1 MDPNTG
7 LPQNLNTDP
16 ETEDIELRD
25 FDDQVLITKLDSLKT
40 SGKLDKKYSEIY
52 KGGIYA
58 LRARNRRENPD
69 WMSQSANSFREILY
83 ILQKI
88 ENDALEKILNDYF
101 SKSHTP
107 QEVSEYRSYLARLYQ
122 LFNDLTHHF
131 SEVQD
136 KATEKY
142 LVDKNLEIG
151 INPLTK
157 EDYFRAI
164 KLYKEYLKLLVATAL
179 DMHKKIDDCVTNNKR
194 DVDLVKVFFDNSRD
208 SKIYFLSLIDETWL
222 QWLWTNG
229 FFVCLKE
236 PAEDHTKYGYKMP
249 ELDYLVRMAEK
260 DPVTVAKIIN
270 TIPISQ
276 DTFNPEVIDRFQWI
290 MGIIPVDQIKSLLSK
305 LIKENWMQLM
315 APFHRSGYEYQRMVE
330 KIVAAKDYQAMNLMA
345 QAIVTLRSE
354 EDLAKI
360 ERFSISDRL
369 FYLSDISD
377 TGIFAAI
384 LDPASTKKEES
395 LKLFLSQLAQIVK
408 LRKEKDYSIFDED
421 EPFYLP
427 DVDLF
432 NIELD
437 VLRHSHSR
445 SDLQNFVATCK
456 KLIDSVF
463 ADMVGNGTEIKRIH
477 DTYIAPLPDSYTIY
491 RLKLYVTSRFPQIF
505 KAEVEKELFRL
516 FEIGERYTD
525 ITSGAEYGHAL
536 IAAFDTFSE
545 EKKREYVKKVFEYFT
560 EELEDKEIMKWRK
573 RRGLEVLTFIKV
585 HLTEAEIDQSQT
597 AFGSFPDDLKPHPR
611 SSGIISGYVD
621 HKSPVNLPDYSVSEI
636 IEHLKTDWTPALLKE
651 RFKGDSFL
659 IERGAEGLGEGLKND
674 VKERM
679 PEYLA
684 NIDGFFNR
692 ELIDPSYLYS
702 ILREIDELLR
712 NKKSL
717 TEDQYQ
723 SLINFFDLIRKSG
736 EANKFE
742 RSSER
747 SYLADWITVHKMMAD
762 IILNLLADIKDSP
775 FFRTNRGTFFAII
788 KYLLSIESSPN
799 VEDEKPEYGEPF
811 GVAINSVRGQA
822 FRAFTQFT
830 YADSKGLS
838 DDVKV
843 LYEHL
848 LDTETS
854 NAVRFVI
861 GHFLASFYF
870 RDIPFMQ
877 RMMPKIFPKEV
888 AEKEKEYFATWEGY
902 LANAL
907 YKELFEELKD
917 YYLYAISL
925 RKEVYPDRKY
935 LEGLDKTLAAH
946 VALAYTEFTLKEG
959 DLIFDSFWN
968 TPSEERHD
976 EFVSFMGRHYLT
988 RSQASE
994 WLKEHKVDKEKII
1007 AFWNWI
1013 LHTQLPI
1020 EPKAFTGFGFWI
1032 SPDEEI
1038 IDNKIVIENI
1048 AASLKK
1054 ANGELDWE
1062 FGLMKH
1068 INEFAK
1074 INPEK
1079 TLEIIT
1085 SLLLLNG
1092 NLNPHHRMYF
1102 DAARQIGEP
1111 LEIIYQNDELKQ
1123 SVTNL
1128 INALI
1133 EKGSSTFWNLKSI
1146 LEPKN

>member
-1 MDPNTG
+1 ME
-7 LPQNLNTDP
+7 QNASASGFNDSN
-16 ETEDIELRD
+16 TEDIELRD
-25 FDDQVLITKLDSLKT
+25 FNDDVLIAKLDSLKT

-52 KGGIYA
+52 KGGVYA
-58 LRARNRRENPD
+58 LRAQNRRENPD

-88 ENDALEKILNDYF
+88 ESGEMEKILNDYF
-101 SKSHTP
+101 SKSLTP
-107 QEVSEYRSYLARLYQ
+107 QEVNQYRSYLARLYQ
-122 LFNDLTHHF
+122 LLNDLTHHF

-142 LVDKNLEIG
+142 LIDKDLEIG

-157 EDYFRAI
+157 EDYFKAI

-179 DMHKKIDDCVTNNKR
+179 DMHKKIDDCVSNNKR
-194 DVDLVKVFFDNSRD
+194 DVDLVKVFFANSRD
-208 SKIYFLSLIDETWL
+208 SKIYFLSLVDETWL
-222 QWLWTNG
+222 QWLWTNC

-236 PAEDHTKYGYKMP
+236 PAKDPTKYGYKMP

-260 DPVTVAKIIN
+260 DPVTVAKILS

-276 DTFNPEVIDRFQWI
+276 ATYNPEVIDRFQWI
-290 MGIIPVDQIKSLLSK
+290 MGILPVDQIKSLLPK
-305 LIKENWMQLM
+305 LIKENWIQLM

-330 KIVAAKDYQAMNLMA
+330 KIVAAKDYEAINLMA
-345 QAIVTLRSE
+345 QAITTLRAE

-377 TGIFAAI
+377 TGIFAAV
-384 LDPASTKKEES
+384 LDRGNTKKEES
-395 LKLFLSQLAQIVK
+395 LKLFLGQLAQIVK
-408 LRKEKDYSIFDED
+408 LGKEKDYSIFDED

-437 VLRHSHSR
+437 ALRHSHSR

-463 ADMVGNGTEIKRIH
+463 ADLMENDADIKRIY

-491 RLKLYVTSRFPQIF
+491 RLKLYVTSRFPNIF
-505 KAEVEKELFRL
+505 KTEVQKELFRL
-516 FEIGERYTD
+516 FEIGDRYTD

-536 IAAFDTFSE
+536 IAVFATFSE
-545 EKKREYVKKVFEYFT
+545 EKKREYVKKVFGYFT
-560 EELEDKEIMKWRK
+560 EELEDKEVMKWRK
-573 RRGLEVLTFIKV
+573 HRGLEVLTFIKDQLSDAV
-585 HLTEAEIDQSQT
+585 IAQSQST
-597 AFGSFPDDLKPHPR
+597 FGPFPDDLKPHPR

-621 HKSPVNLPDYSVSEI
+621 HKSPFNLSDYSVPEI
-636 IEHLKTDWTPALLKE
+636 INHLKTDWTPALLKE

-674 VKERM
+674 MKERM
-679 PEYLA
+679 PEYLK
-684 NIDGFFNR
+684 NIDGFFDR
-692 ELIDPSYLYS
+692 MLIDPSYIYS
-702 ILREIDELLR
+702 ILREVDEMLR

-717 TEDQYQ
+717 TEEQYQ
-723 SLINFFDLIRKSG
+723 SLINFFNLIHQSG
-736 EANKFE
+736 QENKFE
-742 RSSER
+742 RSGER

-762 IILNLLADIKDSP
+762 IILNILADIKDSP
-775 FFRTNRGTFFAII
+775 FFRTNRDTFFAII
-788 KYLLSIESSPN
+788 KYLFSIESSPN

-822 FRAFTQFT
+822 FRALTQFT

-870 RDIPFMQ
+870 RDIPFIQ
-877 RMMPKIFPKEV
+877 SMMPKIFPKSVEG
-888 AEKEKEYFATWEGY
+888 KEKEYFATWEGY

-925 RKEVYPDRKY
+925 KKEAYPNRKY

-959 DLIFDSFWN
+959 DPIFDAFWN

-988 RSQASE
+988 RSKASE
-994 WLKEHKVDKEKII
+994 WLKEHKVDKGKII

-1013 LHTQLPI
+1013 LQTALPI

-1054 ANGELDWE
+1054 ANGEIDWE

-1068 INEFAK
+1068 INEFAR

-1085 SLLLLNG
+1085 SLLVLNG

-1102 DAARQIGEP
+1102 DASRQIEEP
-1111 LEIIYQNDELKQ
+1111 LKIIYKKPELKQ
-1123 SVTNL
+1123 AVTNL
-1128 INALI
+1128 INTLI
-1133 EKGSSTFWNLKSI
+1133 EKGSNTFWGLKSI
-1146 LEPKN
+1146 VETKD

>member
-1 MDPNTG
+1 MQDDLIKKQG
-7 LPQNLNTDP
+7 VGG
-16 ETEDIELRD
+16 ESATEDIELRD
-25 FDDQVLITKLDSLKT
+25 FEDQSLVSKLNSLKT
-40 SGKLDKKYSEIY
+40 NGKLDKKYSEIY
-52 KGGIYA
+52 RGGVYA
-58 LRARNRRENPD
+58 LRTQNRLENPD

-83 ILQKI
+83 ILQKT
-88 ENDALEKILNDYF
+88 ESGALEKILNDYF
-101 SKSHTP
+101 SKSFTP
-107 QEVSEYRSYLARLYQ
+107 QEVNEYRSYLARLYQ

-142 LVDKNLEIG
+142 LIDKNLEIG

-157 EDYFRAI
+157 EDYFKAI
-164 KLYKEYLKLLVATAL
+164 KFYKEYLKLLVATAL
-179 DMHKKIDDCVTNNKR
+179 DMHKKIDDCVMNNKR
-194 DVDLVKVFFDNSRD
+194 DVDLVKVFFANSRD

-222 QWLWTNG
+222 QWLWTNC

-236 PAEDHTKYGYKMP
+236 PSDDPTKYGYKMP

-270 TIPISQ
+270 TIPVSQ
-276 DTFNPEVIDRFQWI
+276 STFNPEVVDRFQWI
-290 MGIIPVDQIKSLLSK
+290 MGLLPVEQIKFLLPK
-305 LIKENWMQLM
+305 VLKENWVQLM
-315 APFHRSGYEYQRMVE
+315 SAFHRSGYEYQKMME
-330 KIVAAKDYQAMNLMA
+330 KIVTSKDYEAMNLMA
-345 QAIVTLRSE
+345 QMLLTLRPKE
-354 EDLAKI
+354 ELAKI
-360 ERFSISDRL
+360 ERFSISDKL

-377 TGIFAAI
+377 TGIFSAV
-384 LDPASTKKEES
+384 LDPANTKKEES
-395 LKLFLSQLAQIVK
+395 LKILSDQLSQIVR
-408 LRKEKDYSIFDED
+408 LGKEKDYSVFDED

-437 VLRHSHSR
+437 TLRHSHLR
-445 SDLQNFVATCK
+445 SDIQNFVATCK
-456 KLIDSVF
+456 KLIDSVVSDM
-463 ADMVGNGTEIKRIH
+463 ADNDTEIKRIY
-477 DTYIAPLPDSYTIY
+477 DTYITSLPDSYTIY
-491 RLKLYVTSRFPQIF
+491 RLKLYITSRFPQIF
-505 KAEVEKELFRL
+505 SKEFEKELFRL
-516 FEIGERYTD
+516 FDIGERYTD
-525 ITSGAEYGHAL
+525 ITSGTEYGHAL
-536 IAAFDTFSE
+536 IAAFGTFPE
-545 EKKREYVKKVFEYFT
+545 EKKRDYVKKVFDYFAV
-560 EELEDKEIMKWRK
+560 ELEDKEMMKWRK
-573 RRGLEVLTFIKV
+573 RRGLEVLTFIKKY
-585 HLTEAEIDQSQT
+585 LTKAEITQSQT
-597 AFGSFPDDLKPHPR
+597 TFGPFPEDLKPQPR
-611 SSGIISGYVD
+611 SSGIISGYVE
-621 HKSPVNLPDYSVSEI
+621 HKSPFNLPEYSVKEI

-651 RFKGDSFL
+651 RFKEDSFL

-674 VKERM
+674 TKERM

-684 NIDGFFNR
+684 NIGGFFDR
-692 ELIDPSYLYS
+692 EFIDPSYIYS
-702 ILREIDELLR
+702 ILREVDEMLR
-712 NKKSL
+712 NKKPL

-723 SLINFFDLIRKSG
+723 SLINFFSQICKSG
-736 EANKFE
+736 EVTKFE
-742 RSSER
+742 RSGER

-762 IILNLLADIKDSP
+762 IILNMLADIEDSP
-775 FFRTNRGTFFAII
+775 FFRMNRDTFFVLI

-822 FRAFTQFT
+822 FRALTQFT
-830 YADSKGLS
+830 YADSKTLA

-848 LDTETS
+848 LDTEPS

-870 RDIPFMQ
+870 RDTPFIQ
-877 RMMPKIFPKEV
+877 SMMPKIFPKGV
-888 AEKEKEYFATWEGY
+888 AGKEKIFIATWEGY

-907 YKELFEELKD
+907 YKELFEELND
-917 YYLYAISL
+917 YYLYAITL
-925 RKEVYPDRKY
+925 KKEDYPDRKY
-935 LEGLDKTLAAH
+935 LKGLDETLAAH
-946 VALAYTEFTLKEG
+946 IALAYTEFTLKEG
-959 DLIFDSFWN
+959 DPIFDAFWS
-968 TPSEERHD
+968 TPSETRHY

-994 WLKEHKVDKEKII
+994 WLKEHKVNKDKII
-1007 AFWNWI
+1007 TFWNWM
-1013 LHTQLPI
+1013 LHTPLSI
-1020 EPKAFTGFGFWI
+1020 ESKVFTGFGFWI

-1038 IDNKIVIENI
+1038 ISNKIVIDNI
-1048 AASLKK
+1048 ASALKK
-1054 ANGELDWE
+1054 ANGEIDWE

-1074 INPEK
+1074 INPQK

-1111 LEIIYQNDELKQ
+1111 LEIIYQNNDLKQ
-1123 SVTNL
+1123 PVENL

-1133 EKGSSTFWNLKSI
+1133 ERGSNTFWGLKEV
-1146 LEPKN
+1146 LKKK

>member
-1 MDPNTG
+1 MNP
-7 LPQNLNTDP
+7 LASSQNHNTDS

-25 FDDQVLITKLDSLKT
+25 FDDETLITKLDSLKT
-40 SGKLDKKYSEIY
+40 NGKLDKKYSEIY
-52 KGGIYA
+52 QGGVYA
-58 LRARNRRENPD
+58 LRAQNCRENLD
-69 WMSQSANSFREILY
+69 WMSQSANSFREILF
-83 ILQKI
+83 ILQKT
-88 ENDALEKILNDYF
+88 ESGELEKILNDYF
-101 SKSHTP
+101 SKSLTP
-107 QEVSEYRSYLARLYQ
+107 QEVNEYRSYLARLYQ
-122 LFNDLTHHF
+122 LLNDLTHHF
-131 SEVQD
+131 SEVKD
-136 KATEKY
+136 KTTEKY
-142 LVDKNLEIG
+142 LIDKTLEIG

-157 EDYFRAI
+157 ENYFKAL

-179 DMHKKIDDCVTNNKR
+179 DMHKKIDDCIANNKR
-194 DVDLVKVFFDNSRD
+194 DVDLVKVFFANSRD
-208 SKIYFLSLIDETWL
+208 SKIYFLSLINESWL
-222 QWLWTNG
+222 EWLWTNG

-236 PAEDHTKYGYKMP
+236 PSEDPTKYGYKMP
-249 ELDYLVRMAEK
+249 ELDYLVRIAEK
-260 DPVTVAKIIN
+260 DPVKVAKIIS

-276 DTFNPEVIDRFQWI
+276 ATFNPEVIDRFQWI
-290 MGIIPVDQIKSLLSK
+290 MGILPVDQIKSLLPK
-305 LIKENWMQLM
+305 LIKENWIQLM
-315 APFHRSGYEYQRMVE
+315 APFHRSGYEYQKMVK
-330 KIVAAKDYQAMNLMA
+330 KIVVAKDYDAINLVA
-345 QAIVTLRSE
+345 QAIITLRSE

-360 ERFSISDRL
+360 ERFSISDKL

-377 TGIFAAI
+377 TGIFI
-384 LDPASTKKEES
+384 TVLDPANTKKEES
-395 LKLFLSQLAQIVK
+395 LKIFLNQLGQIVK
-408 LRKEKDYSIFDED
+408 LGKEKDYSIFDED

-437 VLRHSHSR
+437 ALRHSHSR

-456 KLIDSVF
+456 KLIDSVV
-463 ADMVGNGTEIKRIH
+463 ADIAGNNAEIKRIY
-477 DTYIAPLPDSYTIY
+477 DTYINPLPDSYTIY
-491 RLKLYVTSRFPQIF
+491 RLKLYVTSRFPEIF
-505 KAEVEKELFRL
+505 KVEVEKELFRL
-516 FEIGERYTD
+516 FEVDERYTD
-525 ITSGAEYGHAL
+525 ITSGTEYGYAL
-536 IAAFDTFSE
+536 IATFNTFSE
-545 EKKREYVKKVFEYFT
+545 EKKREYVKKVFVYFT
-560 EELEDKEIMKWRK
+560 EELEDKEMMKWRK
-573 RRGLEVLTFIKV
+573 NRGLEILTFIKGY
-585 HLTEAEIDQSQT
+585 LTEAEVTQSQAT
-597 AFGSFPDDLKPHPR
+597 FGPFTDNLKPHPR

-621 HKSPVNLPDYSVSEI
+621 HKSPVNLPDYSVLEI

-651 RFKGDSFL
+651 RFKDDSFL

-674 VKERM
+674 MKERM

-684 NIDGFFNR
+684 NIDGFFDR
-692 ELIDPSYLYS
+692 ELIDPSYIYS
-702 ILREIDELLR
+702 ILREVDEMLR

-723 SLINFFDLIRKSG
+723 SLINFFNLIRKSG
-736 EANKFE
+736 EANKFV

-762 IILNLLADIKDSP
+762 IALNILAEIKDSP
-775 FFRTNRGTFFAII
+775 FFQSNRDAFFVII

-822 FRAFTQFT
+822 FRALIQLT
-830 YADSKGLS
+830 YADTKGLA

-870 RDIPFMQ
+870 RDTQFIQ
-877 RMMPKIFPKEV
+877 SMMPKIFPKGV
-888 AEKEKEYFATWEGY
+888 VGKEKEYFATWEGY

-907 YKELFEELKD
+907 YKELFEELKE
-917 YYLYAISL
+917 YYLYAISIK
-925 RKEVYPDRKY
+925 KEVYPDRKY
-935 LEGLDKTLAAH
+935 LKGLDETLAAH

-959 DLIFDSFWN
+959 DPVFDAFWN
-968 TPSEERHD
+968 TPNETRHD

-988 RSQASE
+988 RSKASE

-1013 LHTQLPI
+1013 LQTTIPI

-1048 AASLKK
+1048 ATSLKK

-1068 INEFAK
+1068 INEFAN
-1074 INPEK
+1074 INPQK

-1085 SLLLLNG
+1085 SLLLLNE

-1111 LEIIYQNDELKQ
+1111 LEIIYQNVELKQ
-1123 SVTNL
+1123 SVANL
-1128 INALI
+1128 INLLI
-1133 EKGSSTFWNLKSI
+1133 EKGSSTFWGLKSI
-1146 LEPKN
+1146 LERPN